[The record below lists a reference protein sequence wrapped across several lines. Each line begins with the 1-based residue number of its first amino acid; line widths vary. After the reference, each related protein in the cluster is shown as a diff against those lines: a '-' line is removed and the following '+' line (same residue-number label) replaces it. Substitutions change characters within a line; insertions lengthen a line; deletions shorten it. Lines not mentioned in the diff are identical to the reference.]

1 MKFPAGPSGFEAFR
15 ILGRGRLDGMPE
27 FLLATA
33 RRYGP
38 VASFALARQ
47 RFFVLDDPAAIATV
61 LVQCQ
66 HDFVKSRGVERL
78 RPLLGTGLLTSE
90 EPLHRVRRRL
100 VQPAFHR
107 QRVEGYAR
115 GMQARAEAYVEP
127 WQDGEV
133 REIAPEMMRLALA
146 LAAETLFGADLAGE
160 ADRIGRALAVALEVF
175 PKTLGPFG
183 EIRERLPLPSTL
195 RFRAARAS
203 LDALIGRLVA
213 ERRASGEDR
222 GDLLS
227 MLLAARD
234 EGGERL
240 DDRAVRDEA
249 LTLLIAGHETT
260 AAALAW
266 TWDFAARNPAVEAEL
281 HREVDSVDP
290 LESLRYTR
298 ALVSEVMRLRPPAW
312 ILGRRAQVPVEI
324 GPWTL
329 PRGGIAILSPY
340 VTHRNPRW
348 WDDPS
353 AFRPERFADGP
364 PAERFAYFPF
374 GGGSRVCIGEGF
386 AWAELV
392 AVVATIA
399 RRFRLRAIEA
409 ASPQIQPSVTLRVR
423 GPLPMRIERR
433 PRRNPV
439 SQ

>member
-1 MKFPAGPSGFEAFR
+1 MRFPAGPGGFEAFR

-38 VASFALARQ
+38 IASFSSLRQ
-47 RFFVLDDPAAIATV
+47 RVFVLDDPAAISTV
-61 LVQCQ
+61 LVQRQ

-78 RPLLGTGLLTSE
+78 RPLLGSGLLTSE
-90 EPLHRVRRRL
+90 DPLHRERRRL

-107 QRVEGYAR
+107 ARIAGYVR
-115 GMQARAEAYVEP
+115 TMQARTAALIEG
-127 WQDGEV
+127 WRDGEL
-133 REIAPEMMRLALA
+133 RMIAPEMMRLTLA
-146 LAAETLFGADLAGE
+146 LAADTLFGADLADE
-160 ADRIGRALAVALEVF
+160 ADRVGRALAVALEVF
-175 PKTLGPFG
+175 PKTLGPLG
-183 EIRERLPLPSTL
+183 EWRERLPFPSSL

-203 LDALIGRLVA
+203 LDALIARLVA

-234 EGGERL
+234 EDGERL

-266 TWDFAARNPAVEAEL
+266 TWDFLARTPEAEASL
-281 HREVDSVDP
+281 HREVDLLEP
-290 LESLRYTR
+290 LDSLTYTR

-312 ILGRRAQVPVEI
+312 ILGRRALVPIEI
-324 GPWTL
+324 GEWTL
-329 PRGGIAILSPY
+329 PRGGIALMSPY

-348 WDDPS
+348 WDAPLE
-353 AFRPERFADGP
+353 FRPNRFASGP

-392 AVVATIA
+392 AVVATVA
-399 RRFRLRAIEA
+399 RRFRLRAVEPE
-409 ASPQIQPSVTLRVR
+409 SPAMQPSVTLRVR
-423 GPLPMRIERR
+423 GSLPMRIEHR
-433 PRRNPV
+433 PRTVPA